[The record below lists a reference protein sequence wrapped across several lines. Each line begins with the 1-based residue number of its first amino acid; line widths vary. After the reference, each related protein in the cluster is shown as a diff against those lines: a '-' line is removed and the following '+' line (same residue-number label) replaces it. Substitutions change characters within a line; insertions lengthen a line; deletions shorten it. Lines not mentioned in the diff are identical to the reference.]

1 MITLTIIAAEKLK
14 ELIAQE
20 NIAEEIPTT
29 AGLRFGIENNPQRI
43 FLKLESAPK
52 EKDALVNSRG
62 IRFFID
68 PESQQY
74 IKNTPTKSILICWIG
89 GEQSSGFTIENQS
102 LKSSYIELEIKK
114 KTITIA
120 EKAAVHL
127 RRKIEASKFKDSPEV
142 GIRFGVRAGGCS
154 GFIYLPLDVEARP
167 DKYDQVFESNGI
179 RIFVFKKILPIVQGT
194 EIDHSSINL
203 LENFIFNNPN
213 AKISCGC
220 GVSFDLK

>member
-20 NIAEEIPTT
+20 NEKIPPT
-29 AGLRFGIENNPQRI
+29 AGLRFGVENNPQRI

-52 EKDALVNSRG
+52 EKDVLINLRG

-74 IKNTPTKSILICWIG
+74 IKDTPTKSILICWIG
-89 GEQSSGFTIENQS
+89 GEQNSGFTIENSS